1 MASLMMEYSRMGFI
15 SQTIIFQLCVIYTA
29 VTPLIAVL
37 QIQFLPKNVIPKQNK
52 KGKGTTKPI
61 LHNSFLIKN
70 SFLQKQSPSQNE

>member
-37 QIQFLPKNVIPKQNK
+37 QIQFLPKNVIPKQK
-52 KGKGTTKPI
+52 KEKGTTKPI